1 MKQVLS
7 QSIVSGGNRS
17 VFTDYALEF
26 NGTDEYLQIALPSE
40 LAVFDLSALAHG
52 YVGAPAGWTT
62 SSTTATVKT
71 DVVGSSKC
79 LEMNGTGGLIKSL
92 LTSGKKYKI
101 KIRYKANV
109 PLNIGRAGNSSIF
122 ASLPATSEWNT
133 ISKVIAADVTGT
145 ILFFTSTTSGLS
157 WIESITIVED
167 QGFDL
172 NKDQEQILHSKNWD
186 FERTLGAELVTNGGA
201 TGQTDWINPTAG
213 LAQGFSSLWTTKSI
227 ISGSGW
233 TGNAQRVEGWT
244 VGNVYALYMASFL
257 TLGKAY
263 NVTFKYR
270 TNVALQVYLHSN
282 KIGDLVADGTIR
294 TFEASGISTGAG
306 TQFTIYG
313 GSSINDY
320 LEIDEFSIREI
331 PNLVTNGT
339 FDSDP
344 AGYWT
349 AQLSTIFYN
358 STDKWLEFTSTSTSN
373 CGIIKDFI
381 LTGKRYRFTFY
392 AKLLTG
398 TNTNPCKRV
407 TNTDLKAADTI
418 SNPNISA
425 TFQKYEFNFT
435 ALDTILRVYWSM
447 TSGDVIAIDN
457 IHICEIPEWTASGNH
472 TCDVSTLDKS
482 GTGATNTQS
491 LKVTASGAG
500 DTSNC
505 VTLPSA
511 NLESCVSGKKYTLEG
526 FARSDTASRTITASI
541 GGKSVTSATLSTTAG
556 TFTKFVLNFLWEDAD
571 ASAGQDLKMYLSGA
585 GSVYVDKLSLT
596 QAYDFYAIQKVKV
609 TDAGTF
615 GLWRKSTSLGSLG
628 ATGIGIWG
636 TSTLYYFDTFSE
648 TGNAGVELSRAKT
661 LIPDNQWNNIVF
673 KINRTTNI
681 QYGTV
686 ESFATQVNTTIGKI
700 ITNSNAFVI
709 GAYDGITANFQGLI
723 SHLQIIRFENISQ
736 STFNSALTGLQYPTG
751 GGAEEVLRL
760 TFQSGVS
767 ITECLKDYSPKG
779 HTVSG
784 ILVDIT
790 NRKKVTA

>member
-257 TLGKAY
+257 TAGKAY

-339 FDSDP
+339 FTGNANSWGLNDL
-344 AGYWT
+344 GT
-349 AQLSTIFYN
+349 YN
-358 STDKWLEFTSTSTSN
+358 SNAVDIVGPSISDMYCYSYTF
-373 CGIIKDFI
+373 
-381 LTGKRYRFTFY
+381 LTGKRYRVSVQIVAY
-392 AKLLTG
+392 
-398 TNTNPCKRV
+398 
-407 TNTDLKAADTI
+407 
-418 SNPNISA
+418 
-425 TFQKYEFNFT
+425 
-435 ALDTILRVYWSM
+435 
-447 TSGDVIAIDN
+447 TSGELYGKFGSTGIPFAFGTTTTGVVSADYTVTVGGLFYFDNSTTLIGTIDN
-457 IHICEIPEWTASGNH
+457 IHIYEIPEWTASGNH
-472 TCDVSTLDKS
+472 SCDVSTLNKS
-482 GTGATNTQS
+482 GTTGQS

-500 DTSNC
+500 NTSNC

-511 NLESCVSGKKYTLEG
+511 NLESCV
-526 FARSDTASRTITASI
+526 
-541 GGKSVTSATLSTTAG
+541 
-556 TFTKFVLNFLWEDAD
+556 
-571 ASAGQDLKMYLSGA
+571 
-585 GSVYVDKLSLT
+585 
-596 QAYDFYAIQKVKV
+596 
-609 TDAGTF
+609 
-615 GLWRKSTSLGSLG
+615 
-628 ATGIGIWG
+628 
-636 TSTLYYFDTFSE
+636 
-648 TGNAGVELSRAKT
+648 
-661 LIPDNQWNNIVF
+661 
-673 KINRTTNI
+673 
-681 QYGTV
+681 
-686 ESFATQVNTTIGKI
+686 
-700 ITNSNAFVI
+700 
-709 GAYDGITANFQGLI
+709 
-723 SHLQIIRFENISQ
+723 
-736 STFNSALTGLQYPTG
+736 
-751 GGAEEVLRL
+751 
-760 TFQSGVS
+760 
-767 ITECLKDYSPKG
+767 
-779 HTVSG
+779 
-784 ILVDIT
+784 
-790 NRKKVTA
+790 